1 MQETGSSTRR
11 WGYPAS
17 TLAPL
22 GAGLALLLAMI
33 LLAPLA
39 PLGAGLGAGLA
50 AALPTRAAPPLP
62 DLRAPLFAGELLVKW
77 RVPGKGHEKRQ
88 AAQSLLASLQA
99 TVVEE
104 FPALDMELLRLP
116 EKQLETALSRLQAH
130 SLVEWAE
137 PNYLLELDFTPDD
150 PYYASSQSYHML
162 NMEMEAAWDL
172 SLGEPS
178 VVIAVIDTGIDFAHS
193 DLAEGIWTNPDEVP
207 GNGLDDDHNGY
218 VDDVHGWD
226 FIEEDNWPQ
235 DMHGHGTHVSG
246 IAAARINNGLGV
258 AGMAGQATIMPLGI
272 FHPHGFG
279 TYADLI
285 EAIIYATD
293 NGALIINMSL
303 GAVSYSRGEEAA
315 VNYAWEHGVVVVAA
329 AGNNSNDA
337 VHYPAAHDN
346 VLAVSSVTASD
357 TRSSFSSY
365 GDFVDLAAPGS
376 SVMSCRRG
384 NSYGRMSGTSMA
396 SPHVAG
402 LAALIR
408 SRNPTLTN
416 GEVRQILENS
426 ADDLGEAGWDR
437 YYGHGRING
446 RRAMEAT
453 PLPTPPVPTPPP
465 PPLPRPL
472 WPPYC
477 QELVSNGDF
486 EETALTDWPRL
497 PRLGRGLGRG
507 WQFTGEA
514 VLDEGVAYSGERS
527 LRLAGAYGSTA
538 EAWQQLTIPSDVTAA
553 TLFFAIRIHSDD
565 GGFGS
570 DPNDPFDDHLKVSFR
585 NLNGKPLISLLR
597 AGNTSDGAPGL
608 PWDEYLYRLTT
619 DDLERLR
626 YEGTVQLHFYAD
638 NNDDEETTLFHVDL
652 VRFCAGWAGMGP
664 RVFVPLVVS

>member
-1 MQETGSSTRR
+1 MRETGSSTRR
-11 WGYPAS
+11 WRHPAS
-17 TLAPL
+17 A
-22 GAGLALLLAMI
+22 LALLLAMI
-33 LLAPLA
+33 L
-39 PLGAGLGAGLA
+39 LA

-62 DLRAPLFAGELLVKW
+62 DLKAPHSAGELLVKW
-77 RVPGKGHEKRQ
+77 RGPGKATDVRQ
-88 AAQSLLASLQA
+88 AAQPLLASLEA
-99 TVVEE
+99 TVVAE
-104 FPALDMELLRLP
+104 FPALDVAQLRLP
-116 EKQLETALSRLQAH
+116 ENRLETALSRLQAH

-137 PNYLLELDFTPDD
+137 PNYLLDLDFTPDD
-150 PYYASSQSYHML
+150 PYYASSQSHHML

-178 VVIAVIDTGIDFAHS
+178 VVIAIIDTGIDFAHS
-193 DLAEGIWTNPDEVP
+193 DLAGGIWTNPDEVP
-207 GNGLDDDHNGY
+207 ENGLDDDHNGY
-218 VDDVHGWD
+218 LDDVHGWD

-246 IAAARINNGLGV
+246 IAAARINNGLGI

-272 FHPHGFG
+272 FHPAGFG

-293 NGALIINMSL
+293 NGAQIINMSL

-329 AGNNSNDA
+329 AGNNNNDA

-402 LAALIR
+402 LAALIC

-426 ADDLGEAGWDR
+426 ADDLGEVGWDR

-446 RRAMEAT
+446 RRALEAT

-465 PPLPRPL
+465 PPSPQPL

-486 EETALTDWPRL
+486 EEAALTD
-497 PRLGRGLGRG
+497 

-527 LRLAGAYGSTA
+527 LQLAGAYGSTA
-538 EAWQQLTIPSDVTAA
+538 EAWQLLTIPSDVTAA
-553 TLFFAIRIHSDD
+553 TLFFAVRIHSDD

-570 DPNDPFDDHLKVSFR
+570 DPNDPFDDHLKASFR

-626 YEGTVQLHFYAD
+626 YGGTVQLYFYAD
-638 NNDDEETTLFHVDL
+638 NNNDEQLTSFHVDL
-652 VRFCAGWAGMGP
+652 VRFCVGWEGMGP
-664 RVFVPLVVS
+664 RVFVPLVL